1 MTPATDDTVSS
12 QAPPK
17 ADLALCVDPLSL
29 RRFRAMLRYLC
40 VGLLDVA
47 AQVRLVTSSP
57 EAESLMLGS
66 VQQVFYRESFWP
78 FRRHHLARVLQALAG
93 RAPNIVHG
101 FSHRSLHMAVAIARR
116 FNAHLVLHAL
126 GMDDAEA
133 FARPRSCPI
142 ERVIAVSQ
150 PIFDAIAE
158 GGAVERERLNLVRPG
173 LLAGEGP
180 TCFTQSQRIPTIL
193 CTSQLIPPNGV
204 DRLLEALRL
213 VREHGHDFMAFLTGS
228 GPMEH
233 ELRKTARATGLA
245 SAVTFAEPLGEAKQ
259 IMAGADIFVRPAI
272 EGSPSVRT
280 LQAMGAGMAVVT
292 IQGGAADAYLHE
304 VTGLVCPDARP
315 TTLAAAIERL
325 LIDHSFARTLATQA
339 VQHIKQHHSVSAM
352 CEALVQ
358 IYYDLSLLD
367 KTLSVSG

>member
-29 RRFRAMLRYLC
+29 RRFRAVLRYLC

-78 FRRHHLARVLQALAG
+78 FRRHHLARVLQTLAG

-233 ELRKTARATGLA
+233 DLRKTARATGLA

-259 IMAGADIFVRPAI
+259 IMTGADIFVRPAI

-358 IYYDLSLLD
+358 IYYDLSLRD